1 MKTLKPFPYVGS
13 DVDVLIKSPDHFSK
27 AIKALIQ
34 NNFQMMGHDLFSA
47 TLLKADFD
55 VYVDLQLELS
65 VSGLPYLPKNLIIQN
80 TKTVNVNGTSVTTLA
95 DFAEATVTACHCYYK
110 EHMYT
115 LADFYTTTFYV
126 NDQTWEK
133 FCELAT
139 TTNNI
144 VAITALLLW
153 TRRVAYE
160 AFGIRLKGVEKALKK
175 LHPSVE
181 SNLVANSNLSF
192 PQIFPKSLVVLG
204 VAGKVV
210 QDHYTRSS
218 LPRALQTSASRRQFR
233 ILVEHFKRES
243 Y

>member
-1 MKTLKPFPYVGS
+1 M
-13 DVDVLIKSPDHFSK
+13 
-27 AIKALIQ
+27 
-34 NNFQMMGHDLFSA
+34 
-47 TLLKADFD
+47 
-55 VYVDLQLELS
+55 DLQLELS

-181 SNLVANSNLSF
+181 STVVGNSNLSF
-192 PQIFPKSLVVLG
+192 PQIFLNPLSFRLF
-204 VAGKVV
+204 AGKVV
-210 QDHYTRSS
+210 EDHTQVQLTPRSANQ
-218 LPRALQTSASRRQFR
+218 RFQTAFR
-233 ILVEHFKRES
+233 ILVEHFKREALTNAVGLH
-243 Y
+243 